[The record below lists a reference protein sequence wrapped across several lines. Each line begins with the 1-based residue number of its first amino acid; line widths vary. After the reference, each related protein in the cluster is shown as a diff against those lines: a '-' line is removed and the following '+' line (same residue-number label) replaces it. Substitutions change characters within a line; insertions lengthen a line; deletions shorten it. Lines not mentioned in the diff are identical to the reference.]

1 MIWAKSWSTLCSRK
15 SSTKVPLTVKRTIL
29 ITGASSGIGRATAK
43 RFQEN
48 GWNVIA
54 TMRSPEKEQELN
66 TLEHTLVTQLD
77 VLDLDSIKRAIQE
90 GIQAFHRIDVVLN
103 NAGYG
108 LMGTFE
114 SAKRESVMRQF
125 GVNVQGLFDVTQQVL
140 PHFREQKA
148 GTFINISSVGGRM
161 TFPLMPLYHATK
173 WAVEGFSESL
183 RWEMAQIGV
192 KVKIVEPGGV
202 ATDFGGRSLDL
213 QHDTDLEEYNAFV
226 NAFMSAMAQTM
237 NPETMTKPEQ
247 IADVIYRAATDNSD
261 QLRYRAGADCEQLLG
276 ARDTMSDEA
285 FFAMQKQMLGL

>member
-1 MIWAKSWSTLCSRK
+1 ME
-15 SSTKVPLTVKRTIL
+15 RTIL

-43 RFQEN
+43 RFQAE
-48 GWNVIA
+48 GWQVIA
-54 TMRSPEKEQELN
+54 TMRSPEKEHELT
-66 TLEHTLVTQLD
+66 TLDKTLVTRLD
-77 VLDLDSIKRAIQE
+77 VLDLDSIKSAIKE
-90 GIQAFHRIDVVLN
+90 GLETFRQIDVVLN

-114 SAKRESVMRQF
+114 SANRESVLRQF

-140 PHFREQKA
+140 PHFRERKD
-148 GTFINISSVGGRM
+148 GVFINISSVGGRM

-202 ATDFGGRSLDL
+202 ATDFGGRSLDM
-213 QHDTDLEEYNAFV
+213 QHDQNLVEYNAFV
-226 NAFMSAMAQTM
+226 NAFMTAMANTM

-247 IADVIYRAATDNSD
+247 IAEVIYQAATDPSD
-261 QLRYRAGADCEQLLG
+261 KLRYRAGADCEQLLG
-276 ARDTMSDEA
+276 ARDSMSDEA
-285 FFAMQKQMLGL
+285 FFALQKQMLGL